1 MKDKKQEKAEEISKE
16 LGKLYDDMLDALP
29 VEELLPHFRAEIKV
43 LKKIQVH
50 DPRRAL
56 PPDKLAALEKAV
68 DEFQSIYEAEKAEA
82 EKMPLS
88 RHEAD
93 RLRSLFAEADE
104 WNFSP
109 DPRRRTLT
117 A

>member
-1 MKDKKQEKAEEISKE
+1 MKDKKQENAERISKE
-16 LGKLYDDMLDALP
+16 LGKLYDDMLDTLP

-43 LKKIQVH
+43 LKKIQVQ

-68 DEFQSIYEAEKAEA
+68 DEFQAIYEAEKAEA
-82 EKMPLS
+82 EKMPFS
-88 RHEAD
+88 RREAD

-109 DPRRRTLT
+109 DPRREH
-117 A
+117 